1 MYSRFVGL
9 AELHRELVEHIAE
22 HGSRSG
28 AGCLLCGVETRTAA
42 DHYFWDGQRRAGDA
56 QHPMAI
62 LQYTLDGWG
71 VYATAGVQ
79 HRVTAGRMFTAIVP
93 SAHQYYLPPESPHWT
108 HFFLIIRQDYVVDR
122 LARAQQRVGP
132 VMDVPLDSSL
142 MLQFIQAWKDTA
154 GQSFRDAL
162 APEQAAF
169 NLMIEFER
177 FVQQTLH
184 PEEPRLRL
192 LEQTRQYVV
201 QRLDQPLA
209 VEALAERAGMSR
221 SHFSHHFKATTGLSP
236 AKFIT
241 TIRLDTAAR
250 QLIQTR
256 DKLETIARRCGFAD
270 ANHFCKVFRRHYHMS
285 PGEFRRQMG

>member
-9 AELHRELVEHIAE
+9 DGLHRELLEHIAE
-22 HGSRSG
+22 HGLRSG

-71 VYATAGVQ
+71 TYTAGQVQ
-79 HRVTAGRMFTAIVP
+79 HRVSPGRMFVAIVP
-93 SAHQYYLPPESPHWT
+93 SAHQYFLPPESSHWT
-108 HFFLIIRQDYVVDR
+108 HFFLIVSHDYVVDR
-122 LARAQQRVGP
+122 LARARQRVGP
-132 VMDVPLDSSL
+132 VLGVSPDSSF
-142 MLQFIQAWKDTA
+142 MLQLIQTWKDTA

-177 FVQQTLH
+177 LVQQTLH

-192 LEQTRQYVV
+192 LEQTRQYVS
-201 QRLDQPLA
+201 QHLEQPLA
-209 VEALAERAGMSR
+209 VQVLAERAGMSR
-221 SHFSHHFKATTGLSP
+221 SHYSHHFKATTGLSP
-236 AKFIT
+236 ARFIT

-250 QLIQTR
+250 QLTRTR

-285 PGEFRRQMG
+285 PGEFRRQLA